1 MHDWL
6 TGMGGAIGFGLPVA
20 VGAAIAAPDRKVL
33 ALEGDGSAMYTPQA
47 LWTIAREGLDV
58 TTVIFANRSYKI
70 LHGELAGVG
79 AGTPGPRA
87 TDMLTLDRPA
97 LDWVALARG
106 MGVEAVRVD
115 ELGAFDKA
123 LRDAL
128 GRKGPALIEVV
139 L

>member
-1 MHDWL
+1 
-6 TGMGGAIGFGLPVA
+6 
-20 VGAAIAAPDRKVL
+20 
-33 ALEGDGSAMYTPQA
+33 
-47 LWTIAREGLDV
+47 
-58 TTVIFANRSYKI
+58 
-70 LHGELAGVG
+70 
-79 AGTPGPRA
+79 
-87 TDMLTLDRPA
+87 MLTLDRPA